1 MEMLTKEKASHRTNN
16 PKPDIPSRAF
26 KFATNTMRL
35 DILAVLGVL
44 AAPALADSVEIET
57 ICNGSNCNLNI
68 GTWRSNTAHYFGL
81 NCNSGCRS
89 FSKIPA
95 FSTACFDWY
104 RTRGHFYFQ
113 GQGKRCLKEVS
124 RKEYSCGAQWCRK
137 QVWDEVPC
145 SW

>member
-1 MEMLTKEKASHRTNN
+1 
-16 PKPDIPSRAF
+16 
-26 KFATNTMRL
+26 MRL

-44 AAPALADSVEIET
+44 AAPALADSIEINT
-57 ICNGSNCNLNI
+57 TCAVNCNSV
-68 GTWRSNTAHYFGL
+68 GVWRANGASYSGL
-81 NCNSGCRS
+81 NCNTGCRS

-95 FSTACFDWY
+95 FSSVCFDWDK
-104 RTRGHFYFQ
+104 TRAHFYFQ